1 MLKINRE
8 RVVRFA
14 KQNKNKELYLYGAGV
29 FGRFCLYLLSGVSI
43 LPKAYLVSGKYKDAM
58 FSGLPVYS
66 IHEIK
71 DWSDIAVIITVHK
84 ECFQKEIVKNIKRRG
99 VDNYLMFWDD
109 KGNSQE
115 LGSVR

>member
-8 RVVRFA
+8 RAVQFV
-14 KQNKNKELYLYGAGV
+14 KL
-29 FGRFCLYLLSGVSI
+29 
-43 LPKAYLVSGKYKDAM
+43 
-58 FSGLPVYS
+58 
-66 IHEIK
+66 
-71 DWSDIAVIITVHK
+71 AVIITVHK
-84 ECFQKEIVKNIKRRG
+84 KSFQKEIVKNIKRRG